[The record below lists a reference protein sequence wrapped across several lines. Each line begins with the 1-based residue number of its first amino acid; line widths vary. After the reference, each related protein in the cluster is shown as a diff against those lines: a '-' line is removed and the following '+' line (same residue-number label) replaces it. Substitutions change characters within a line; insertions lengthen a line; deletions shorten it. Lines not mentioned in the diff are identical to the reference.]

1 METFS
6 ALLAQWRGTL
16 MFSFICAWINSWVN
30 NREAGDLRRHHAH
43 YDVIVMEDPLIEVT
57 KSPFFVFSVM
67 DISDIAKWRDF
78 FQVTFTFDRCH
89 ADEPRYYEVY
99 FFSIL
104 LADDLPSL
112 CSSIYEHSHRQVW
125 VPFVYKASNFIVKTH
140 MGRYIRQICIT
151 DIFHTFTFFLC
162 RNFKILKYLIFAL
175 SYFCVFSVCLFI
187 FYFFV
192 YLFVCLLRGPFLV

>member
-1 METFS
+1 MSWHDDVIKWKHFPRYWPFVRGIHRS
-6 ALLAQWRGTL
+6 SVNSPHKRQWRGTL

-43 YDVIVMEDPLIEVT
+43 HDVIVMKVPLIEVT

-89 ADEPRYYEVY
+89 AYKPRHYEVY
-99 FFSIL
+99 SFSIL
-104 LADDLPSL
+104 VADDLAPL

-125 VPFVYKASNFIVKTH
+125 VPYVYKASNFIVKTH

-151 DIFHTFTFFLC
+151 DIFHTFTFF
-162 RNFKILKYLIFAL
+162 
-175 SYFCVFSVCLFI
+175 SVQKF
-187 FYFFV
+187 
-192 YLFVCLLRGPFLV
+192 